1 MAGIPEAYLPVLL
14 MTVIGAIVVIV
25 AMALSRFITPP
36 RPSREK
42 LTAYECG
49 EEPVGGGRG
58 PIDIQ
63 YYLYVLVFLVLDIE
77 AVFLIPFVV
86 NFDALGTTAIVEMV
100 IFIGLLLL
108 GWAYAISKGALRWQ
122 GS

>member
-14 MTVIGAIVVIV
+14 MTVIGVAVVFIAV
-25 AMALSRFITPP
+25 SLSRFITPG

-49 EEPVGGGRG
+49 EEPVGSGRG

-63 YYLYVLVFLVLDIE
+63 FYLYVLVFLILDLE
-77 AVFLIPFVV
+77 AVFLLPFVV
-86 NFDALGTTAIVEMV
+86 DFANLGVKAIVTMAV
-100 IFIGLLLL
+100 FVFLLLD
-108 GWAYAISKGALRWQ
+108 GWLYAIQKGALEWQ

>member
-14 MTVIGAIVVIV
+14 MTVIGGIVVTV

>member
-1 MAGIPEAYLPVLL
+1 MAGIPQAYLPVLL
-14 MTVIGAIVVIV
+14 MTGIGVLVVTVAI
-25 AMALSRFITPP
+25 ALNRFITPS

-58 PIDIQ
+58 PVDIQ
-63 YYLYVLVFLVLDIE
+63 YYLYVLVFLILDIE
-77 AVFLIPFVV
+77 AAFLIPFVV
-86 NFDALGTTAIVEMV
+86 DFASLNLKAIATIAVFV
-100 IFIGLLLL
+100 FLLLD
-108 GWAYAISKGALRWQ
+108 GWLYAIKKGALEWQ